1 MARYIKANPKVAK
14 FLNLESDRNTVKDG
28 NYLLWQA
35 DMLAFGPL
43 TQLADTLQQIG
54 GIALLPHEARE
65 EQDGTVT
72 RPLPQATDPRF
83 IVEPVEPETEAP
95 AEGTEP
101 TGGEVNAGESETN
114 GQQAES
120 GDAAETSTDESSEV
134 NAGESETDGQQAES
148 GDAAE
153 TSADESREVNA
164 GESETNGQQAEGD
177 TPETPTDESSE
188 APAEETTQSNDEVES
203 TDSGDVGGV
212 DEVLNANDKE
222 E

>member
-83 IVEPVEPETEAP
+83 IVEPVEPETEVP
-95 AEGTEP
+95 GEENEP
-101 TGGEVNAGESETN
+101 TGSET
-114 GQQAES
+114 
-120 GDAAETSTDESSEV
+120 
-134 NAGESETDGQQAES
+134 NAGESETD
-148 GDAAE
+148 
-153 TSADESREVNA
+153 
-164 GESETNGQQAEGD
+164 GQQAEGD
-177 TPETPTDESSE
+177 TPETPTDANSE
-188 APAEETTQSNDEVES
+188 TPAEETAQSNDEVES
-203 TDSGDVGGV
+203 IDSGDVGRV